1 MGRYVPAQRGGIRY
15 LMTAKPGTA
24 DGNPLVSLS
33 FFGAAQTVTGSR
45 YLIQSNGHRVLVDC
59 GLFQGYKALRERN
72 RAAFPVSPDS
82 IDAIV
87 LTHAHL
93 DHSGYIPALVRDGF
107 AGPIHSTSGTAELC
121 SVLLPDSGH
130 LLEEEA
136 NFSQKRGSS
145 RHRDPRP
152 VYTAADAIRSL
163 ASFQTHEFDE
173 KVDLGSGIQAT
184 FLPAGHILGAAQI
197 RLDVGDVSV
206 HFTGDLGRA
215 DDPLMRPPRALEAVD
230 VLVSE
235 STYGNRI
242 HPNIDPEDELGLVVR
257 RVAQRGGVIVIP
269 AFAVGRSE
277 SLLLHLSR
285 LRTRGEI
292 PDIPVFLNS
301 PMAVDVSQMYQRHRD
316 EHRVTAE
323 EFASMYGLA
332 KLVRTVDESKLLN
345 LRGGPM
351 IIISASGML
360 TGGRV
365 LHHVA
370 AYGSDPR
377 NAIILTGYQ
386 AGGTRGAALERGED
400 HLRIYGRDIPIRA
413 EIVKI
418 ESLSAHADSDEILRW
433 MRSTS
438 RAPKMTYL
446 THGEPDAAEQLR
458 LRIKHELDRD
468 ARVPEHLESID
479 LNNPG

>member
-1 MGRYVPAQRGGIRY
+1 MEAGIQ
-15 LMTAKPGTA
+15 AA
-24 DGNPLVSLS
+24 DGDPLTSLS
-33 FFGAAQTVTGSR
+33 FFGAVHTVTGSR
-45 YLIQSNGHRVLVDC
+45 YLIQANGRRVLVDC

-72 RAAFPVSPDS
+72 RAAFPVPPGS
-82 IDAIV
+82 IDAVV

-93 DHSGYIPALVRDGF
+93 DHSGYLPALVRDGF
-107 AGPIHSTSGTAELC
+107 TGPIHATSGTAELC

-136 NFSQKRGSS
+136 DFSKKRGSS
-145 RHRDPRP
+145 RHRSPRP
-152 VYTAADAIRSL
+152 VYTASDALRSL
-163 ASFQTHEFDE
+163 AAFRTHEFDE
-173 KVDLGSGIQAT
+173 KVTLGSGIQVT
-184 FLPAGHILGAAQI
+184 FVPAGHILGAAQI
-197 RLDVGDVSV
+197 RLDIGDVSV

-215 DDPLMRPPRALEAVD
+215 SDPLMRPPRALDAVD

-235 STYGNRI
+235 STYGNRL
-242 HPNIDPEDELGLVVR
+242 HPAIDPGEELGPVVR
-257 RVAQRGGVIVIP
+257 RVAQRGGVVLIP

-277 SLLLHLSR
+277 ALLFQLSR

-301 PMAVDVSQMYQRHRD
+301 PMAVDVSLMYQRHRD

-323 EFASMYGLA
+323 EFASMYSLA
-332 KLVRTVDESKLLN
+332 KLVRTVDDSKLLN

-377 NAIILTGYQ
+377 NAIVLTGYQ

-400 HLRIYGRDIPIRA
+400 QLRIYGRDIPINA

-418 ESLSAHADSDEILRW
+418 ESLSAHADAEELVRW
-433 MRSTS
+433 MRKTP
-438 RAPKMTYL
+438 RAPRMTYL
-446 THGEPDAAEQLR
+446 THGEPDAAEALR
-458 LRIKHELDRD
+458 VRIKHELGRD
-468 ARVPEHLESID
+468 VRVPEHLESID
-479 LNNPG
+479 LNSPG